1 MRNEEQQAEFTFKN
15 KKIPVTF
22 TVGKAIS
29 FKADFNINLLNLFE
43 DNNLDLFGVTVAL
56 NDEKMI
62 DVWWHFV
69 SEHFKDRE
77 ECINELTRD
86 KLTEFKE
93 AFWAAVVNFTDP
105 AGKPILLEL
114 KKQLPELLKRQAVN
128 QLNQPDQK

>member
-1 MRNEEQQAEFTFKN
+1 MRNEEQKAEFTFKN
-15 KKIPVTF
+15 KKIPVAF

-29 FKADFNINLLNLFE
+29 FKNDFDINLLNLFE
-43 DNNLDLFGVTVAL
+43 GNNLDQFGIMVAL

-62 DVWWHFV
+62 EVWWHFV
-69 SEHFKDRE
+69 EEHFSDRE

-114 KKQLPELLKRQAVN
+114 KKQLPELLKQQVVN
-128 QLNQPDQK
+128 QLNQQDQK

>member
-15 KKIPVTF
+15 KKIPVVF

-29 FKADFNINLLNLFE
+29 FKTLFDINLLNLFE
-43 DNNLDLFGVTVAL
+43 SNNLDMFGITIAL
-56 NDEKMI
+56 NDEKMVDI
-62 DVWWHFV
+62 WWHFV
-69 SEHFKDRE
+69 EEHFSNRE
-77 ECINELTRD
+77 ECIEELTRD

-114 KKQLPELLKRQAVN
+114 KKRLPELLKQQVVE
-128 QLNQPDQK
+128 QLKPQDQT